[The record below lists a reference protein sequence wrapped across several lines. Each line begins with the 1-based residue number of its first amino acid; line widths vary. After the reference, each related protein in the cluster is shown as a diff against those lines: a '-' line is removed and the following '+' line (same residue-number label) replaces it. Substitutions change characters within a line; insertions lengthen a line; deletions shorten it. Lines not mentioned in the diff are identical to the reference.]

1 VSQHTAE
8 VIVQKPPTKPHPS
21 HEVRFMQDYK
31 IEFTI
36 GIEDF
41 ISTFGRNPKNKP
53 EFDRF
58 CELSEKGL
66 CNGHID
72 WNIVF
77 NCAKDMM

>member
-8 VIVQKPPTKPHPS
+8 VVVQKPPTKPHPS

-36 GIEDF
+36 GVEDF
-41 ISTFGRNPKNKP
+41 ISTLRRNPKNKT

-66 CNGHID
+66 RNGHID